1 MAEGNLDLPDDLLS
15 SKTSD
20 HSLTPKETSTGN
32 DDNKPYMGQLDIS
45 KDQAMVDSSIPLSPQ
60 WLYAKP
66 SDIKMETRPP
76 GSLSLGSSVDSS
88 QKEIWRT
95 DVSEDKK
102 DWRRTTVETES
113 GRRWREEER
122 ETGLLGWRER
132 RKTDRRAEHDVNNRN
147 LGLDTR
153 RDNKWSS
160 RWGPDDKEKENRSE
174 KRIDVDKEDVHS
186 DGQTFVANRTVS
198 ERESDSRDK
207 WRPRHRME
215 GNSAAPSS
223 YRAAPGFGKERGK
236 VEGSNVGFN
245 LGRGRSTGT
254 IVRPSSGGAIGASPF
269 ENSVA
274 GKSSVLSG
282 IFCYPRGKTLDIYRR
297 QKLGSSLCSMP
308 ENMEEAAPV
317 TQVIA
322 IEPLAFVVPDAEEG
336 AVLSDMWE
344 GKITGGGVSYNS
356 LRKGQSMDNVTE
368 TGDMELKS
376 PSADV
381 TEETVGRLLKTSIG
395 IEEANTYSF
404 AYENGVKV
412 KLDGGDNHEEQK
424 GQLSE
429 AIAMDGSSLT
439 RKRTDNRD
447 CFKDT
452 SGSQSDIF
460 ANSFPDSGV
469 TRAPIFENN
478 QLHVAFDGSSKVS
491 DDSSSVF
498 VKSSSEIYWT
508 NLLGRGI
515 PPEELS
521 LYYRDPQGEIQ
532 GPFLGGDIISWFDQG
547 FFGMDLPVRLEDAPE
562 DSPFFELGD
571 VMPHLKFEHEYVGNA
586 NLSQDEPSVVLEEK
600 LDSGLCSSP
609 SVSEM
614 VGSAA
619 LDGPSWSPS
628 DLDGLGGHCI
638 QSIPDHPA
646 RQFKAPYSQSKDSND
661 FVAQDEGELA
671 FSPWIPIVCLCTTS
685 CCFGEIVFPG
695 RPGSGGN
702 PIGKTSTGLTDPS
715 NIHHATPSTM
725 SEGGVPDH
733 EETLHPLGLLW
744 SELKGTTG
752 KGGPVSDVLFR
763 GSGHDQVLNP
773 GAARVGPL
781 GAKMDS
787 TSAVETWIDAYRRNA
802 VSEPNIY
809 QNAMDASRLLHQ
821 DHELNR
827 FELADKLFS
836 HQLQQQH
843 PHNLMSS
850 RNGHLNEA
858 TMEHGGSHNSI
869 QQPQL
874 ASQTGWDLEHLMALQ
889 LQQQRQLQLQQ
900 LQQQQQF
907 HQQQMLMKEQQSHA
921 RQLVLEQL
929 LQSQVRDP
937 SHTQSHLDAIRHSSA
952 LEQVLIKQQILSEL
966 QQHPHLPPRH
976 AEPSIEHLIQAN
988 FGQIPPQG
996 PQNDLMELLSRA
1008 KHGQLHPLE
1017 QQVLQQEQAHE
1028 RLWQRLEME
1037 EDRQIGAV
1045 WPVDETGQYLRNP
1058 GVARRANSGFGP
1070 LDIYQQQ
1077 HIPPPEEHVS
1087 HLERNLS
1094 MQDRLQRGL
1103 YDTGFLPLERTM
1115 SVPGGGPGIN
1125 LDAVNPLVRAQGL
1138 DMQDPNSRMH
1148 SAGHL
1153 PGFST
1158 GIHLQSPHRPLFPN
1172 QFHAPNADTVEN
1184 HWSERNGQ
1192 SSAECMETRMQQLHL
1207 NSERQ
1212 RRDFDVKRASD
1223 DQSLWMSAG
1232 ANDDSSKRL
1241 LMELL
1246 HQKSGRQS
1254 TEQAEMTRGILF
1266 ERGFNSSLFSATNS
1280 SSHSFNS
1287 LMDQDMSLKQAFT
1300 VGSYGSNSDLPPQ
1313 RDHVDEIAGSLD
1325 VGERLSFKSH
1335 SGALAEAEPVFSC
1348 INDSS
1353 QLHLEA
1359 RESIVRQAGVTTVE
1373 GEMPVNLLSRRTS
1386 LGTEGGILDFYNDK
1400 SDRGDSAA
1408 EEIPK
1413 EQIAVTSKMPDNILP
1428 KRPTILRVEGLSEII
1443 SDTFVR
1449 GKNPSDAMASD
1460 GGKRQTGGKSANQV
1474 PDAVT
1479 SGKKDGRFRRT
1490 ASCSDADVSETSFSD
1505 MLKSNTKKPIA
1516 QEAHASEALDATQHA
1531 RSGKKKGK
1539 KGRQI
1544 DPSLLGF
1551 KVTSNRI
1558 MMGEIQRIED

>member
-20 HSLTPKETSTGN
+20 HSKGN
-32 DDNKPYMGQLDIS
+32 DDNKPFMGQLDIS

-60 WLYAKP
+60 WLYVKP
-66 SDIKMETRPP
+66 SDTRMEPRPP
-76 GSLSLGSSVDSS
+76 SSLSLGSSVDSS
-88 QKEIWRT
+88 QKEAWRN
-95 DVSEDKK
+95 DVPDDKK

-113 GRRWREEER
+113 SRRWREEER
-122 ETGLLGWRER
+122 ETGLLGRRER

-147 LGLDTR
+147 SGLESR

-174 KRIDVDKEDVHS
+174 KRIDVDKEDVHN

-207 WRPRHRME
+207 WRPRYKME

-223 YRAAPGFGKERGK
+223 YRAAPGFGQERGK

-245 LGRGRSTGT
+245 LGRGRSTVT
-254 IVRPSSGGAIGASPF
+254 IIRPSSGGAIGASPF
-269 ENSVA
+269 ENSVP
-274 GKSSVLSG
+274 GKSRISTG
-282 IFCYPRGKTLDIYRR
+282 IFSYPRGKTLDIYRR

-308 ENMEEAAPV
+308 ENMEEAPQV

-322 IEPLAFVVPDAEEG
+322 IEPLAFVVPDAEEE
-336 AVLSDMWE
+336 AVLNDIWK
-344 GKITGGGVSYNS
+344 GKITGGGVSHNS
-356 LRKGQSMDNVTE
+356 FRKGQSMDNVTE
-368 TGDMELKS
+368 TWDTEPNNTKIGS
-376 PSADV
+376 PSTDV
-381 TEETVGRLLKTSIG
+381 TEETVDRLLKTSIG
-395 IEEANTYSF
+395 VEEANTYSF
-404 AYENGVKV
+404 VYENGVKV
-412 KLDGGDNHEEQK
+412 KFDGGDNLEGLK
-424 GQLSE
+424 DNVSE
-429 AIAMDGSSLT
+429 AADGSLLT
-439 RKRTDNRD
+439 RKITDNSD
-447 CFKDT
+447 CFKYI
-452 SGSQSDIF
+452 SGSQSDI
-460 ANSFPDSGV
+460 SVQSLPDSGV
-469 TRAPIFENN
+469 TRTPIFENN
-478 QLHVAFDGSSKVS
+478 QHVAFDGSLKVS
-491 DDSSSVF
+491 DDSNSVF
-498 VKSSSEIYWT
+498 VKSSSEIYWN

-532 GPFLGGDIISWFDQG
+532 GPFLVADIISWFDQG
-547 FFGMDLPVRLEDAPE
+547 FFGMDLLVRLEDAPE

-571 VMPHLKFEHEYVGNA
+571 VMPHLKFEHEHFGNT
-586 NLSQDEPSVVLEEK
+586 NLSQAEPSAVLEGK
-600 LDSGLCSSP
+600 LDSGLSSSA

-619 LDGPSWSPS
+619 FDGSSWPPS
-628 DLDGLGGHCI
+628 DFDGLGGHRI

-646 RQFKAPYSQSKDSND
+646 RQFKPPYSQNEDYND
-661 FVAQDEGELA
+661 FVAQDE
-671 FSPWIPIVCLCTTS
+671 
-685 CCFGEIVFPG
+685 EIVFPG

-715 NIHHATPSTM
+715 NIHYATPSAIC
-725 SEGGVPDH
+725 EGGVPNH

-744 SELKGTTG
+744 SELEGTTG
-752 KGGPVSDVLFR
+752 KSGPISDVPFR
-763 GSGHDQVLNP
+763 GTGQDQVLNP
-773 GAARVGPL
+773 GAARVGPF

-787 TSAVETWIDAYRRNA
+787 TSAAETWTGAYRINTG
-802 VSEPNIY
+802 SEPNLY
-809 QNAMDASRLLHQ
+809 QDAMDASCLLHQ
-821 DHELNR
+821 DHGMSR
-827 FELADKLFS
+827 FELAEKLFS
-836 HQLQQQH
+836 QQLQQQH

-850 RNGHLNEA
+850 HNSHLTEA
-858 TMEHGGSHNSI
+858 LMERGANHNSI
-869 QQPQL
+869 HQPQL
-874 ASQTGWDLEHLMALQ
+874 ASQAGQDLEHFMVLQ

-900 LQQQQQF
+900 LQQQQQQQQQF

-937 SHTQSHLDAIRHSSA
+937 SHTQSRLDAIRHNSA

-966 QQHPHLPPRH
+966 QQRPHLPPRH
-976 AEPSIEHLIQAN
+976 AEPSIEHLIQAK
-988 FGQIPPQG
+988 FGQMSHQG

-1017 QQVLQQEQAHE
+1017 QQVRQQEQANE
-1028 RLWQRLEME
+1028 RLRQRLEMD

-1077 HIPPPEEHVS
+1077 QIPPPEEHVG

-1103 YDTGFLPLERTM
+1103 YDTGFMPLERTM
-1115 SVPGGGPGIN
+1115 SVPGGGPGVS
-1125 LDAVNPLVRAQGL
+1125 LDAVNPLVHAQGL
-1138 DMQDPNSRMH
+1138 EMQDPNSRMH
-1148 SAGHL
+1148 SAGHM

-1158 GIHLQSPHRPLFPN
+1158 GIHLQSSHRPLFSN
-1172 QFHAPNADTVEN
+1172 QFHAPNVDTIEN

-1192 SSAECMETRMQQLHL
+1192 LPPDWMDSRMQQLHL
-1207 NSERQ
+1207 NGERQ
-1212 RRDFDVKRASD
+1212 RRDFDVKRASE
-1223 DQSLWMSAG
+1223 DQSMWMSAG

-1246 HQKSGRQS
+1246 QQKSGQQS

-1266 ERGFNSSLFSATNS
+1266 ERGLHSGRFSVTNAS
-1280 SSHSFNS
+1280 NCSFNP
-1287 LMDQDMSLKQAFT
+1287 LLDQDTSLNHAFT

-1313 RDHVDEIAGSLD
+1313 RDHGNEIADSLD
-1325 VGERLSFKSH
+1325 VCERLPFKSH
-1335 SGALAEAEPVFSC
+1335 SGALAEAQPVFSS
-1348 INDSS
+1348 INDAS
-1353 QLHLEA
+1353 QVHLEA
-1359 RESIVRQAGVTTVE
+1359 RESIVRQAGVTAVE
-1373 GEMPVNLLSRRTS
+1373 GEMPINLLSRHTA
-1386 LGTEGGILDFYNDK
+1386 LGTGDCNVFKSSSRGSLDFYNDK
-1400 SDRGDSAA
+1400 SDRGDSAM

-1413 EQIAVTSKMPDNILP
+1413 ERMAVTSKRPDNILP
-1428 KRPTILRVEGLSEII
+1428 KRPPVLRISSTQEGLLEIN
-1443 SDTFVR
+1443 SDSLAR
-1449 GKNPSDAMASD
+1449 GKNPSDGMASE
-1460 GGKRQTGGKSANQV
+1460 GGKREAGGNAANQV
-1474 PDAVT
+1474 PGAAT
-1479 SGKKDGRFRRT
+1479 SVKKDGRFRRT
-1490 ASCSDADVSETSFSD
+1490 SCSDADVSETSFSD
-1505 MLKSNTKKPIA
+1505 MLKSNAKKPTA
-1516 QEAHASEALDATQHA
+1516 QEAHASEAIDATH

-1544 DPSLLGF
+1544 DPALLGF